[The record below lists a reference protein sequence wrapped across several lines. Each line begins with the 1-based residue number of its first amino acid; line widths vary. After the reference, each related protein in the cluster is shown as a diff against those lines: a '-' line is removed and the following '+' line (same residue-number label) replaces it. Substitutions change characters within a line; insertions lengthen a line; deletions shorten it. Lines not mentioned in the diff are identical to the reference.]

1 MAIKGRTARS
11 QLTRDMKNKRRT
23 KEITK
28 DIKKKNPALSKE
40 YKKWADTKNQSERK
54 VLKDNT
60 ARMENKRKEKN
71 KGNLPKRVLA
81 SKKGKK

>member
-1 MAIKGRTARS
+1 
-11 QLTRDMKNKRRT
+11 MKNKRRT

-28 DIKKKNPALSKE
+28 DIKKKHPALAKE
-40 YKKWADTKNQSERK
+40 YKKWADTKNQYEKK

-81 SKKGKK
+81 NKKGKK